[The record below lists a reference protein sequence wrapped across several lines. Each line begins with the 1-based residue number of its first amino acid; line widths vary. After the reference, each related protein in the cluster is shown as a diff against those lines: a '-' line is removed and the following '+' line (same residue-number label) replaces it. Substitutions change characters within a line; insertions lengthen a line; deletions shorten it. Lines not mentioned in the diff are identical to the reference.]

1 MPESLEILKM
11 RVLICFLNEN
21 ARICTV
27 TGLATMFGEC
37 KQKMHRIFATLE
49 KEGLLNRSNPRSP
62 VLTELG
68 REKAH
73 YYENRINI
81 VLNHLLYEGLD
92 MDNAEHDAYAWALFS
107 SDKGMEIIKSSEQ
120 RYRAKY
126 ELRKREQFDGTEL
139 CKHLHDGEYRLPFL
153 IYKEHMTDGNNLS
166 MSNSGFEHPC
176 ILTVTN
182 GEGTIQLRPKEIL
195 ARSQMTGQE
204 MIGRVRML
212 MYWDGMTFKNAET
225 VNGMLTFPASTL
237 SFLNIGS
244 GMEQILHGS
253 VCLKMQCSVGT
264 NHMPEATA
272 IFAAML

>member
-27 TGLATMFGEC
+27 TGLATMFGEG
-37 KQKMHRIFATLE
+37 KQKMHRIFATME

-166 MSNSGFEHPC
+166 MSNGGFEHPC

-182 GEGTIQLRPKEIL
+182 GEGTIQLRPKEIW

>member
-27 TGLATMFGEC
+27 TGLATMFGEG

-139 CKHLHDGEYRLPFL
+139 CEHLHDGEYRLPFL

-166 MSNSGFEHPC
+166 MSNGGFEHPC

-182 GEGTIQLRPKEIL
+182 GEGTIQLRPKEIW

-212 MYWDGMTFKNAET
+212 MYWDGMTFKNADP

>member
-27 TGLATMFGEC
+27 TGLAAMFGEG

-126 ELRKREQFDGTEL
+126 ELRKREQFDGAEL

-182 GEGTIQLRPKEIL
+182 GEGTIQLRPKEIW

>member
-27 TGLATMFGEC
+27 TGLATMFGEG

-126 ELRKREQFDGTEL
+126 ELRKREQFNGTEL

-166 MSNSGFEHPC
+166 MSNSGFKHPC

-182 GEGTIQLRPKEIL
+182 GEGTIQLRPKEIW

>member
-1 MPESLEILKM
+1 MSESLEILKM

-27 TGLATMFGEC
+27 TGLATMFGEG

-182 GEGTIQLRPKEIL
+182 GEGTIQLRPKEIW

-225 VNGMLTFPASTL
+225 VNGMLTFPVSTL

>member
-27 TGLATMFGEC
+27 TGLAAMFGEG

-139 CKHLHDGEYRLPFL
+139 CTQLHDGEYRLPFL

-182 GEGTIQLRPKEIL
+182 GEGTIQLRPKEIW

>member
-1 MPESLEILKM
+1 MPETLEILKM

-27 TGLATMFGEC
+27 TGLATMFGEG

-182 GEGTIQLRPKEIL
+182 GEGTIQLRPKEIW

>member
-1 MPESLEILKM
+1 
-11 RVLICFLNEN
+11 
-21 ARICTV
+21 
-27 TGLATMFGEC
+27 MFGEG

-49 KEGLLNRSNPRSP
+49 KEGLLNRSNHRSP

-126 ELRKREQFDGTEL
+126 ELRKREQFDGSEL

-166 MSNSGFEHPC
+166 MSNGGFEHPC

-182 GEGTIQLRPKEIL
+182 GEGTIQLRPKEIW

-253 VCLKMQCSVGT
+253 VCPKMQCSVGT

>member
-27 TGLATMFGEC
+27 TGLATMFDEG

-166 MSNSGFEHPC
+166 MSNGGFEHPC

-182 GEGTIQLRPKEIL
+182 GEGTIQLRPKEIW

-212 MYWDGMTFKNAET
+212 MYWDGMTFRNAET

>member
-27 TGLATMFGEC
+27 TGLATMFSEG

-182 GEGTIQLRPKEIL
+182 GEGTIQLRPKEIW

>member
-1 MPESLEILKM
+1 MPETLEILKM

-27 TGLATMFGEC
+27 TGLATMFGEG

-73 YYENRINI
+73 YYESRINI

-176 ILTVTN
+176 ILTVPN
-182 GEGTIQLRPKEIL
+182 GEGTIQLRPKEIW

>member
-27 TGLATMFGEC
+27 TGLATMFGEG

-166 MSNSGFEHPC
+166 MSNGGFEHPC
-176 ILTVTN
+176 MLTVTN
-182 GEGTIQLRPKEIL
+182 GKGTIQLRPKEIW

>member
-1 MPESLEILKM
+1 MPETLEILKM

-27 TGLATMFGEC
+27 TGLATMFGEG

-73 YYENRINI
+73 YYESRINI

-153 IYKEHMTDGNNLS
+153 IYKEHMTAITY
-166 MSNSGFEHPC
+166 PC
-176 ILTVTN
+176 QT
-182 GEGTIQLRPKEIL
+182 
-195 ARSQMTGQE
+195 A
-204 MIGRVRML
+204 
-212 MYWDGMTFKNAET
+212 D
-225 VNGMLTFPASTL
+225 
-237 SFLNIGS
+237 LNTRAYS
-244 GMEQILHGS
+244 
-253 VCLKMQCSVGT
+253 
-264 NHMPEATA
+264 P
-272 IFAAML
+272 

>member
-27 TGLATMFGEC
+27 TGLAAMFGEG

-73 YYENRINI
+73 YYENRISI

-153 IYKEHMTDGNNLS
+153 IYKEHMTDGTNLS
-166 MSNSGFEHPC
+166 MSNGGFEHPC

-182 GEGTIQLRPKEIL
+182 GEGTIQLRPKEIW

>member
-27 TGLATMFGEC
+27 TGLATMFGEG

-49 KEGLLNRSNPRSP
+49 KESLLNRSNPRSP

-92 MDNAEHDAYAWALFS
+92 MDNAEHDAYAWAMFS

-126 ELRKREQFDGTEL
+126 ELRKREQFDGIEL

-182 GEGTIQLRPKEIL
+182 GEGTIQLRPKEIW

>member
-27 TGLATMFGEC
+27 TGLASMFGEG

-49 KEGLLNRSNPRSP
+49 KEGVLNRSNPRSP

-126 ELRKREQFDGTEL
+126 ELRKREQFNGTEL

-182 GEGTIQLRPKEIL
+182 GEGTIQLRPKEIW

>member
-27 TGLATMFGEC
+27 TGLATMFGEG

-182 GEGTIQLRPKEIL
+182 GEGTIQLRPKEIW

-212 MYWDGMTFKNAET
+212 MYWDSMTFKNAET

>member
-1 MPESLEILKM
+1 MSESLEILKM

-27 TGLATMFGEC
+27 TGLATMFGEG

-166 MSNSGFEHPC
+166 MSNGGFEHPC

-182 GEGTIQLRPKEIL
+182 GEGTIQLRPKEIW

-204 MIGRVRML
+204 MIGHVRML

>member
-27 TGLATMFGEC
+27 TGLATMFGEG

-182 GEGTIQLRPKEIL
+182 GEGTIQLRPKEIW
-195 ARSQMTGQE
+195 ARSQMTWQE

>member
-27 TGLATMFGEC
+27 TGLATMFGEG

-182 GEGTIQLRPKEIL
+182 GEGTIQLRPKEIW

-225 VNGMLTFPASTL
+225 VNGMLTFPASTP

>member
-27 TGLATMFGEC
+27 TGLATMFGEG

-182 GEGTIQLRPKEIL
+182 GEGTIQLRPKEIW

-225 VNGMLTFPASTL
+225 VNGMLTFPASML

>member
-27 TGLATMFGEC
+27 TGLATMFGEG

-139 CKHLHDGEYRLPFL
+139 CKHLHDGKYRLPFL

-182 GEGTIQLRPKEIL
+182 GEGTIQLRPKEIW

>member
-27 TGLATMFGEC
+27 TGLAAMFGEG

-126 ELRKREQFDGTEL
+126 ELRKREQFGGTEL

-166 MSNSGFEHPC
+166 MSNGGFEHPC

-182 GEGTIQLRPKEIL
+182 GEGTIQLRPKEIW

>member
-27 TGLATMFGEC
+27 TGLATMFGEG

-182 GEGTIQLRPKEIL
+182 GEGTIQLRPKEIW

-212 MYWDGMTFKNAET
+212 MYWDGMTFRNAET

-253 VCLKMQCSVGT
+253 VCLKMLCSVGT

>member
-27 TGLATMFGEC
+27 TGLAAMFGEG

-73 YYENRINI
+73 YYENRVNI

-166 MSNSGFEHPC
+166 MSNGGFEHPC

-182 GEGTIQLRPKEIL
+182 GEGTIQLRPKEIW

>member
-27 TGLATMFGEC
+27 TGLATMFGEG

-62 VLTELG
+62 VLTVLG

-73 YYENRINI
+73 YYENRINV

-153 IYKEHMTDGNNLS
+153 MYKEHMTDGNNLS
-166 MSNSGFEHPC
+166 TSNSGFEHPC

-182 GEGTIQLRPKEIL
+182 GEGTIQLRPKEIW

>member
-27 TGLATMFGEC
+27 TGLAAMFGEG

-166 MSNSGFEHPC
+166 MSNGGFEHPC

-182 GEGTIQLRPKEIL
+182 GEGTIQLRPKEIW

-237 SFLNIGS
+237 SFLNIVS

>member
-27 TGLATMFGEC
+27 TGLAAMFGEG

-166 MSNSGFEHPC
+166 MSNGGFEHPC

-182 GEGTIQLRPKEIL
+182 GEGTIQLRPKEIW

>member
-27 TGLATMFGEC
+27 TGLAAMFGEG

-166 MSNSGFEHPC
+166 MSNGGFEHPC

-182 GEGTIQLRPKEIL
+182 GEGTIQLRPKEIW

-253 VCLKMQCSVGT
+253 VCLKMQCSVGS

>member
-27 TGLATMFGEC
+27 TGLATMFGEG

-126 ELRKREQFDGTEL
+126 ELRKREQFGGTEL

-182 GEGTIQLRPKEIL
+182 GEGTIQLRPKEIW

>member
-27 TGLATMFGEC
+27 TGLATMFDEG

-166 MSNSGFEHPC
+166 MSNGGFEHPC

-182 GEGTIQLRPKEIL
+182 GEGTIQLRPKEIW

>member
-27 TGLATMFGEC
+27 TGLATMFGEG

-182 GEGTIQLRPKEIL
+182 GEGTIQLRPKEIW

-212 MYWDGMTFKNAET
+212 MYWDGMTFRNAET

>member
-27 TGLATMFGEC
+27 TGLATMFGEG

-126 ELRKREQFDGTEL
+126 ELRKCEQFDGTEL

-182 GEGTIQLRPKEIL
+182 GEGTIQLRPKEIW

>member
-27 TGLATMFGEC
+27 TGLATMFGEG

-176 ILTVTN
+176 ILTVAN
-182 GEGTIQLRPKEIL
+182 GEGTIQLRPKEIW

>member
-27 TGLATMFGEC
+27 TGLATMFGEG

-139 CKHLHDGEYRLPFL
+139 CKHLHGGEYRLPFL

-182 GEGTIQLRPKEIL
+182 GEGTIQLRPKEIW

>member
-27 TGLATMFGEC
+27 TGLATMFGEG

-126 ELRKREQFDGTEL
+126 ELRKREQFNGTEL

-182 GEGTIQLRPKEIL
+182 GEGTIQLRPKEIW

>member
-27 TGLATMFGEC
+27 TGLATMFGEG

-182 GEGTIQLRPKEIL
+182 GEGTIQLRPTEMW

>member
-1 MPESLEILKM
+1 MSESLEILKM

-27 TGLATMFGEC
+27 TGLATMFGEG

-153 IYKEHMTDGNNLS
+153 MYKEHMTDGNNLS

-182 GEGTIQLRPKEIL
+182 GEGTIQLRPKEIW

-225 VNGMLTFPASTL
+225 VNGMLMFPASTL

>member
-1 MPESLEILKM
+1 MSESLEILKM

-27 TGLATMFGEC
+27 TGLATMFGEG

-139 CKHLHDGEYRLPFL
+139 CKHLHDGEYKLPFL

-182 GEGTIQLRPKEIL
+182 GEGTIQLRPKEIW

>member
-27 TGLATMFGEC
+27 TGLATMFGEG

-166 MSNSGFEHPC
+166 MSNGGFEHPC

-182 GEGTIQLRPKEIL
+182 GEGTIQLRPKEIW